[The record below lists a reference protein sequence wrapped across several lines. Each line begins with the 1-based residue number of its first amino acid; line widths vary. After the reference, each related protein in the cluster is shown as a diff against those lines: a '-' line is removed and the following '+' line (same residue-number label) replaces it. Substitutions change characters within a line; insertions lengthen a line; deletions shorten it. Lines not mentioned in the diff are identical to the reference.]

1 VKVKSNR
8 KPRLIGLGKI
18 SLAMT
23 AGLMIVNPAVVSA
36 AKPAIS
42 MQTARAKALA
52 VAPGRIKSANLETEN
67 GKLLYSFD
75 IQMPHKTG
83 IEEVQISAVNGKILS
98 NKHETPAQEKA
109 ELKADAK
116 VRPRK

>member
-8 KPRLIGLGKI
+8 KPRLVGLGRI

-23 AGLMIVNPAVVSA
+23 AGLMIVGPAVASPA
-36 AKPAIS
+36 RPAIS

-52 VAPGRIKSANLETEN
+52 VAPGRVKSANLETEN
-67 GKLLYSFD
+67 GRLLYSFD
-75 IQMPHKTG
+75 IQMPRKTG
-83 IEEVQISAVNGKILS
+83 IEEVQVSAVNGKILS

-109 ELKADAK
+109 ELKADAQA
-116 VRPRK
+116 RTRK